1 MAKTQSEKIER
12 EYVIPLRK
20 DWMKVPRY
28 RRTPR
33 AIKFIKTF
41 LAKHMKVED
50 RDIGKI
56 KLDKYL
62 NQELWFRGIQNPPH
76 KIKVKVVKE
85 NGIVTAELVNIPEKV
100 KFQMAREKKAETEGK
115 KKADA
120 KKSAKTQAEPAEKSE
135 DKNQDGTPDKKEEKE
150 KAIATEQAGEVV
162 AKQMAKAAKH
172 ESKGEKQVK
181 INRMALER

>member
-12 EYVIPLRK
+12 EYIIPLRH

-50 RDIGKI
+50 RDIRKI

-100 KFQMAREKKAETEGK
+100 KFQMAREKRSDDEGK

-120 KKSAKTQAEPAEKSE
+120 KKAAKAQAEPKEKKDE
-135 DKNQDGTPDKKEEKE
+135 DSDGVEDKKEEKE
-150 KAIATEQAGEVV
+150 KAAAGKTASEIQEK
-162 AKQMAKAAKH
+162 AMAKAKKH
-172 ESKGEKQVK
+172 EVKGEKQIK
-181 INRMALER
+181 INRMALEG